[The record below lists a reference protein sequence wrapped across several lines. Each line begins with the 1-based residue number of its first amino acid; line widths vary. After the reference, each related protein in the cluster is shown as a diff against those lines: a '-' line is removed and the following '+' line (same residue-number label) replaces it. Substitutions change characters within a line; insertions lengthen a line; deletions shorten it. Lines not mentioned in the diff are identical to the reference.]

1 MRDLGV
7 SVCGLWMGSGC
18 REGELFVCCPC
29 WGERERERLVRIFC
43 KSSEIEVRD

>member
-18 REGELFVCCPC
+18 REGEILLSLLER
-29 WGERERERLVRIFC
+29 ERERERLVCIF
-43 KSSEIEVRD
+43 VRALKLK